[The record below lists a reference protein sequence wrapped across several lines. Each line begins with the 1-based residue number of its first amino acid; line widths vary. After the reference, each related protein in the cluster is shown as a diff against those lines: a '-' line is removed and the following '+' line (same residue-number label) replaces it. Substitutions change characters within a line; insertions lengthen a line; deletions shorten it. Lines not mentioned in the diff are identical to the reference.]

1 LASFL
6 HWLTRPSKERVG
18 DKRVYTMPLTEFLV
32 PDAVLPHLK
41 AASKKQALREIAEYA
56 ATIMGL
62 DARDI
67 YEALLQRERLGST
80 GIGRGIAIPHGK
92 FPNAQKLQGLF
103 ARLEKPIDFEALD
116 HEPVDLVFLLV
127 APENA
132 GADHLKALA
141 KVARVMRDPLTIQ
154 SLRQARDRS
163 ALFALLSRT
172 PNSNAA

>member
-1 LASFL
+1 
-6 HWLTRPSKERVG
+6 
-18 DKRVYTMPLTEFLV
+18 
-32 PDAVLPHLK
+32 
-41 AASKKQALREIAEYA
+41 
-56 ATIMGL
+56 
-62 DARDI
+62 
-67 YEALLQRERLGST
+67 
-80 GIGRGIAIPHGK
+80 
-92 FPNAQKLQGLF
+92 LQGLF